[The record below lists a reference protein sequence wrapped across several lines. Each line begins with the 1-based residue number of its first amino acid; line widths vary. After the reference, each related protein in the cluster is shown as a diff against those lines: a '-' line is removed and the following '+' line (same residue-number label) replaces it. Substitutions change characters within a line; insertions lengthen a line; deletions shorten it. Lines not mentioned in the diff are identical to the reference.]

1 MPHPSLPRHVEVL
14 QPDDDHDES
23 PVRAAAQQILN
34 AAIRGRLEVDY
45 DTRTVVFRN
54 IDGDHALRLL
64 ALGKEFDAED
74 PTSAR
79 WADRLDPRTA
89 DAGCRWIT
97 FRPNRVLSI
106 RWFPERILIDD
117 EEHRAKL
124 RLALAL
130 LDIDEADT
138 VLADHDPDA
147 EDNDLGPDD
156 DGEESDDE
164 PAQPTTDDTDRADDG
179 ASSERASPPPPPE

>member
-14 QPDDDHDES
+14 EPDDDLDES
-23 PVRAAAQQILN
+23 PIRAAAQQILN
-34 AAIRGRLEVDY
+34 AAVRGRLEIDY
-45 DTRTVVFRN
+45 DTRTIVFKN

-64 ALGKEFDAED
+64 ALSKEVDIDD
-74 PTSAR
+74 PTSKR

-97 FRPNRVLSI
+97 FRPDRVLSI

-124 RLALAL
+124 KLALAL
-130 LDIDEADT
+130 LDIDENDT
-138 VLADHDPDA
+138 VLAD
-147 EDNDLGPDD
+147 EG
-156 DGEESDDE
+156 
-164 PAQPTTDDTDRADDG
+164 DDTDAPTFTSDDNDDE
-179 ASSERASPPPPPE
+179 SD